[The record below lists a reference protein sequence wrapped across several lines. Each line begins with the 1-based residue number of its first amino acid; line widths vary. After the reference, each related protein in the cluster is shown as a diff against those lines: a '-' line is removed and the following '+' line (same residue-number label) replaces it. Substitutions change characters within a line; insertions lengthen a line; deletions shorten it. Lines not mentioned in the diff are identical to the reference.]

1 MPNEQMPSSIK
12 LTPRSLKA
20 LVHPLRV
27 AMLGLLRADGP
38 ATSSGL
44 ARRLE
49 TSSGATSYH
58 LRQLERHGFVV
69 EVPGL
74 GTGRERYWEAAD
86 DYTDADRS
94 QMYGDADAL
103 VLFDEFTR
111 LSSNLREAEVAE
123 WIESQDDWGDAWT
136 DAAATDDYLLR
147 LSQSELADLVES
159 IRMLVLR
166 RAARPRGEAPDGSA
180 AVRLHFVAFPIAD
193 PGAGLIET
201 VKSGK
206 S

>member
-1 MPNEQMPSSIK
+1 MPNEQMPSSTK

-27 AMLGLLRADGP
+27 AMLGLLRAEGP
-38 ATSSGL
+38 ATSSEL

-69 EVPGL
+69 EDPGL
-74 GTGRERYWEAAD
+74 GTGRERYWEAVD

-94 QMYGDADAL
+94 QMRGDADAL
-103 VLFDEFTR
+103 ALFDEFSR

-136 DAAATDDYLLR
+136 DAAAGDDYLLR
-147 LSQSELADLVES
+147 LNQSELADLVES
-159 IRMLVLR
+159 IRTLMMR

-180 AVRLHFVAFPIAD
+180 AVRVHFVAFPIAD
-193 PGAGLIET
+193 PAAGLIEA
-201 VKSGK
+201 VKLGES
-206 S
+206 